1 MPAIPIL
8 PSIQFQAYYCP
19 ENITSA
25 RFCQAPRIEAVE
37 FEVSAHSLDF
47 DSLVMRIED
56 AVMVSYTF
64 REEVES
70 IRTDISL
77 NDKVKKALS
86 NAPYGR
92 LGQYQHVAT
101 SKRHHT

>member
-1 MPAIPIL
+1 
-8 PSIQFQAYYCP
+8 
-19 ENITSA
+19 
-25 RFCQAPRIEAVE
+25 
-37 FEVSAHSLDF
+37 
-47 DSLVMRIED
+47 MRIED

-64 REEVES
+64 REEVKS

-86 NAPYGR
+86 NAPHGR